1 MAAAD
6 VSRRG
11 TLEGVVAVAAADVSR
26 NASNGLSAG
35 AGMTSTTRTWKWAKV
50 KPLIGVSRL
59 ESRLLC
65 VEHTHTHNYTHT
77 RTHRAWR
84 PRRRLRR

>member
-1 MAAAD
+1 LEGVAAVAAAD

-35 AGMTSTTRTWKWAKV
+35 AGGAGMTSTTRT
-50 KPLIGVSRL
+50 
-59 ESRLLC
+59 
-65 VEHTHTHNYTHT
+65 
-77 RTHRAWR
+77 
-84 PRRRLRR
+84 